1 MNLIRYVWTHPYP
14 ESIRRLFL
22 PLIQPFTSGL
32 EKRPLSNHS
41 FRIRCIAVSLVTFFA
56 LVFLTK
62 DANPLSYFID
72 IPIFDLASIQAD
84 ANNNQF
90 APYIYL
96 FSSSIL
102 AAICLWLIRNII
114 FHGMD
119 ESLLTIN
126 GFLFAIMSV
135 FVTALMAIPSENF
148 TLYLTNHF
156 LSNIEGAGL
165 ASSIALGLILNFTL
179 YFAIKDSFSAILSS
193 AIAIMLIP
201 FIQSFI
207 PNYFITLLTISLLL
221 MIIQEILDKT
231 GLWDGFT
238 AFCAKWFYTPK
249 YFIRLGFWFI
259 WVILL
264 AMSWALSSKNHRED

>member
-1 MNLIRYVWTHPYP
+1 MNLIRYIWTHPYP
-14 ESIRRLFL
+14 ESIKRLFL
-22 PLIQPFTSGL
+22 PLIQHFTTGL
-32 EKRPLSNHS
+32 EKRPLSNLS
-41 FRIRCIAVSLVTFFA
+41 FRIRCIVVSLVTFVV

-90 APYIYL
+90 ASYIYL

-102 AAICLWLIRNII
+102 AAICLWLMRNII

-148 TLYLTNHF
+148 TLYLTNRF
-156 LSNIEGAGL
+156 LSNVEGVGL
-165 ASSIALGLILNFTL
+165 ASSVALGLILNFTL
-179 YFAIKDSFSAILSS
+179 YFAIKDSVSAILSS

-201 FIQSFI
+201 FFQIFI
-207 PNYFITLLTISLLL
+207 PNHFVTLLTISLLL

-231 GLWDGFT
+231 GLWDAFT

-249 YFIRLGFWFI
+249 YFIRLGFCFI

-264 AMSWALSSKNHRED
+264 VMSWALSSKNHRKD